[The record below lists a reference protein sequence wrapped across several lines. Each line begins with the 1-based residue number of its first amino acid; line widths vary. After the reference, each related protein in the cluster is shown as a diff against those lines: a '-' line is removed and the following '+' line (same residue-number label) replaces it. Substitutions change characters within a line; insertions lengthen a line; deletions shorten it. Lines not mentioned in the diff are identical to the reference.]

1 MAGKKPKKLRP
12 FSHRGYIDEDILPL
26 SFDTETDGLGGAIL
40 CITAYDFSDE
50 HYYDGPSMVA
60 DFFALLIQFPYPFIW
75 YAHNAQYDWRYF
87 MEYIRE
93 NKILC
98 DISMRNETDIYQI
111 KLFID
116 GEKIVMRDSLAL
128 FPGTLRQFAD
138 CFTPEIPKMSIDF
151 DAGERFNP
159 DNPDHRAY
167 ALRDTAILRRGLP
180 RFNAMLQRHFG
191 VSMGHTTAGTA
202 MKAWQASLP
211 ETDYY
216 DVSVWGEQEEF
227 IREGYYG
234 GMVFLTRTDI
244 IRNAE
249 TFDINSSY
257 PDVMCRKGVPWGQC
271 LSSDNWRGDRM
282 GIFRVRVRTPSDLI
296 IPILPHRDERGS
308 MRWNA
313 GEFDT
318 VVTNAELQFAEQHG
332 YEILEVYEGIC
343 WERRIFP
350 FNAFVDKCK
359 TIRTQFKGKP
369 EETLA
374 KLMQNSLYGKYGS
387 RRERLTVFCA
397 DSEDDDEN
405 LIGSLPLDDEGYW
418 YIKKEFAE
426 DLRCI
431 PSWAVFIT
439 AHARL
444 HLLETV
450 YAIGPENVI
459 YGDTDSLTVLPGF
472 SDYFD
477 CGQDYGQ
484 WKKEKVWREF
494 RALAPKVYAGILDD
508 GRYKGAAKGLPKKK
522 MGDDEWTHLLAG
534 DRVSVDYVTLPSLR
548 VAMSK
553 GVMPAKPISR
563 ISTNIQNAENWTL
576 QGDRVRPKIARVKEK
591 LL

>member
-1 MAGKKPKKLRP
+1 MAGKKLRP

-26 SFDTETDGLGGAIL
+26 SFDTETDGLGGPLL

-50 HYYDGPSMVA
+50 HYLDGPDMVA
-60 DFFALLIQFPYPFIW
+60 RFFELIIRFPYPFIW

-87 MEYIRE
+87 MNYIRE
-93 NKILC
+93 NEILC

-111 KLFID
+111 KLFIGSD
-116 GEKIVMRDSLAL
+116 KIIMRDSLAL

-138 CFTPEIPKMSIDF
+138 SFTPEIPKLSIDF
-151 DAGERFNP
+151 DAGERFDPN
-159 DNPDHRAY
+159 NAEHRAY
-167 ALRDTAILRRGLP
+167 ALRDTAILRKGLP

-202 MKAWQASLP
+202 MKAWQASLL
-211 ETDYY
+211 ESEYF
-216 DVSVWGEQEEF
+216 DVSTWGPQEQF

-244 IRNAE
+244 IRDAE
-249 TFDINSSY
+249 TYDINSSY

-271 LSSDNWRGDRM
+271 FSSLDWRHERM
-282 GIFRVRVRTPSDLI
+282 GIFRVRVRSPDDLI
-296 IPILPHRDERGS
+296 VPIIPYRNEHGS
-308 MRWNA
+308 MRWHA

-318 VVTNAELQFAEQHG
+318 VVTNAELQFAESQG
-332 YEILEVYEGIC
+332 YEILDVYEGIA

-350 FNAFVDKCK
+350 FNAFVEKCK
-359 TIRTQFKGKP
+359 AIRAQFKGKP

-397 DSEDDDEN
+397 NDEDEEQN

-431 PSWAVFIT
+431 PQWAVFIT

-444 HLLETV
+444 HLMETI
-450 YAIGPENVI
+450 YAVGVENVI
-459 YGDTDSLTVLPGF
+459 YGDTDSLTVLPGYSQF
-472 SDYFD
+472 FD
-477 CGQDYGQ
+477 CGNDYGQ
-484 WKKEKVWREF
+484 WKKEKVWKQF
-494 RALAPKVYAGILDD
+494 RALAPKVYAGILED
-508 GRYKGAAKGLPKKK
+508 GRRKGAAKGLPKKK
-522 MGDDEWTHLLAG
+522 MDDAAWLHLLDG
-534 DRVSVDYVTLPSLR
+534 ERVSVDYFTLPSLR

-553 GVMPAKPISR
+553 GVQPAKPISR
-563 ISTNIQNAENWTL
+563 ISTNIHNAENWTL
-576 QGDRVRPKIARVKEK
+576 QGDRVRPRIAPRKEK